1 VDLSGDFIREMNAG
15 TSLESMLLISIA
27 NTVGEYFMKSRVILL
42 IDGKQ
47 YESGHVIIDE
57 ENPLQVNTEGIQPYK
72 K

>member
-1 VDLSGDFIREMNAG
+1 
-15 TSLESMLLISIA
+15 MLLNSIA